1 MSLLHPLT
9 KILAWLGR
17 QGTRAIAA
25 VVFLGIVVPP
35 VGRLLKPWVTEAI
48 FVLLVI
54 AFVRVDLVA
63 LRNHLQRPFVVL
75 AVTVWTMLIVPA
87 LIGLLCLAFGIG
99 ARSEDLLL
107 ALMLQAIAPPM
118 MAAPAFAALMGLD
131 ATLVVIAMVAC
142 AALAPFTAMLF
153 AWLFI
158 GPTLTLSPVAL
169 GVKLFLLLAGSV
181 AVAVVIRRIVGAAA
195 IVRYKEELDGFNI
208 IMVFVFVAALMESVA
223 PKLAAEPLLTLSLLV
238 LAFVVSYVVLA
249 ITTLLFARAGGPRA
263 LVLGLMASQRNMGL
277 MLAATGGALPDF
289 VWLYFALSQFP
300 IYIAPQLLKPL
311 ARRLIERS
319 PPA

>member
-1 MSLLHPLT
+1 MSFLDPPARL
-9 KILAWLGR
+9 LAWLGR

-25 VVFLGIVVPP
+25 VVFVGIAVPP

-75 AVTVWTMLIVPA
+75 AVTGWTMLVLPA
-87 LIGLLCLAFGIG
+87 AIGILCLLFGIG
-99 ARSEDLLL
+99 ARSDELLL

-142 AALAPFTAMLF
+142 AALAPLTAMLF

-158 GPTLTLSPVAL
+158 GPTLALSPIAL
-169 GVKLFLLLAGSV
+169 GVKLFLLIAGSV
-181 AVAVVIRRIVGAAA
+181 AVAVIIRRIVGPAA
-195 IVRYKEELDGFNI
+195 IVRRKEELDGFNI
-208 IMVFVFVAALMESVA
+208 VMVFVFVAALMESVA
-223 PKLAAEPLLTLSLLV
+223 PKFAAEPLLTLGLLV
-238 LAFVVSYVVLA
+238 LAFAVSYVVLA
-249 ITTLLFARAGGPRA
+249 ITALLFVKAGGARA
-263 LVLGLMASQRNMGL
+263 LVLALMASQRNMGL

-300 IYIAPQLLKPL
+300 IYLAPQLLKPL
-311 ARRLIERS
+311 ALRLTKRHA
-319 PPA
+319 P

>member
-1 MSLLHPLT
+1 MFFIDQLGR
-9 KILAWLGR
+9 ILVWLGR

-25 VVFLGIVVPP
+25 VVFVGIVVPP
-35 VGRLLKPWVTEAI
+35 VGRLLKPFVTEAI

-75 AVTVWTMLIVPA
+75 AVTGWTMLVVPA
-87 LIGLLCLAFGIG
+87 AIGAGCLLMGIG

-153 AWLFI
+153 AYLFI
-158 GPTLTLSPVAL
+158 GPALTLSPLAL

-181 AVAVVIRRIVGAAA
+181 LVAAVIRRIAGAAA
-195 IVRYKEELDGFNI
+195 IARHKDELDGFNI

-223 PKLAAEPLLTLSLLV
+223 PKLAVEPWITLGLLA
-238 LAFVVSYVVLA
+238 LAFAVSYVVLA
-249 ITTLLFARAGGPRA
+249 LTALLFAKAGGARA

-300 IYIAPQLLKPL
+300 IYLAPQLLKPL
-311 ARRLIERS
+311 ARRLTDRS
-319 PPA
+319 QHT

>member
-1 MSLLHPLT
+1 MPVLDLLA
-9 KILAWLGR
+9 KGLAWLGR

-25 VVFLGIVVPP
+25 VVFVGIAVPP
-35 VGRLLKPWVTEAI
+35 VGRLLKPFVTEAI

-75 AVTVWTMLIVPA
+75 AVTGWTMLVVPA
-87 LIGLLCLAFGIG
+87 AIGIGCLLTGIG
-99 ARSEDLLL
+99 ARSDDLLL

-142 AALAPFTAMLF
+142 AALGPFTAMLF
-153 AWLFI
+153 AYLFI
-158 GPTLTLSPVAL
+158 GPALTLSPLAL
-169 GVKLFLLLAGSV
+169 GVKLFLLLTGSMLV
-181 AVAVVIRRIVGAAA
+181 AAVIRRMAGAEA
-195 IVRYKEELDGFNI
+195 ITRYKDELDGFNI

-223 PKLAAEPLLTLSLLV
+223 PRFAVEPLLTIGLAV
-238 LAFVVSYVVLA
+238 LAFAVSYVVLA
-249 ITTLLFARAGGPRA
+249 LTALLFAKAGGARA
-263 LVLGLMASQRNMGL
+263 LVLGLMTSQRNMGL

-300 IYIAPQLLKPL
+300 IYLAPQLLKPL
-311 ARRLIERS
+311 ARRLLDR
-319 PPA
+319 PQHR

>member
-1 MSLLHPLT
+1 MSFLAPLT
-9 KILAWLGR
+9 NALAWLGR
-17 QGTRAIAA
+17 QGTLAIAA
-25 VVFLGIVVPP
+25 VVFIGIVVPP
-35 VGRLLKPWVTEAI
+35 VGRLLKPFVTEAI

-63 LRNHLQRPFVVL
+63 LRHHLGRPMVVI
-75 AVTVWTMLIVPA
+75 AITAWTMLIVPA
-87 LIGLLCLAFGIG
+87 AIGAGCLLFGLA

-142 AALAPFTAMLF
+142 AALSPFTAMLF
-153 AWLFI
+153 AYLFI
-158 GPTLTLSPVAL
+158 GPALTLSPLVLGAKLLAL
-169 GVKLFLLLAGSV
+169 IAGSV
-181 AVAVVIRRIVGAAA
+181 LAAMVIRRLAGAERIA
-195 IVRYKEELDGFNI
+195 RCKEELDGFNI

-223 PKLAAEPLLTLSLLV
+223 PKFAAQPWLTLGLLA
-238 LAFVVSYVVLA
+238 LAFAVSYVVLA
-249 ITTLLFARAGGPRA
+249 LTALIFVKAGGARA

-300 IYIAPQLLKPL
+300 IYLAPQLLKPL
-311 ARRLIERS
+311 ARRLTGR
-319 PPA
+319 PRPA

>member
-1 MSLLHPLT
+1 MPLLEQLRRL
-9 KILAWLGR
+9 LAWLGR

-25 VVFLGIVVPP
+25 VVFVGIVVPP
-35 VGRLLKPWVTEAI
+35 VGRLLKPWVSEAI
-48 FVLLVI
+48 FILLVI

-63 LRNHLQRPFVVL
+63 LRNHLRRPVVVL
-75 AVTVWTMLIVPA
+75 AVTGWTMLIVPA
-87 LIGLLCLAFGIG
+87 LIGGLCLALGIG
-99 ARSEDLLL
+99 ARSEELLL

-142 AALAPFTAMLF
+142 AALAPFTATLF

-158 GPTLTLSPVAL
+158 GPAMTLSPVAL

-181 AVAVVIRRIVGAAA
+181 AVAVVIRRIVGPAA
-195 IVRYKEELDGFNI
+195 IARYREELDGFNI

-223 PKLAAEPLLTLSLLV
+223 PKLFAEPLLTLGLLV
-238 LAFVVSYVVLA
+238 LAFVTSYVVLA
-249 ITTLLFARAGGPRA
+249 ATALLFGRAGGARA

-311 ARRLIERS
+311 AWRLIARE
-319 PPA
+319 PPR